1 MGGNRLSLCR
11 KETVSLVAGQWHGW
25 IGSHCLVKP
34 LFGESLMFSF
44 HFCSPLLGTVKDGL
58 LTIGN
63 ISAPV
68 YSADEKMK
76 VPDVLFYENV
86 QVRSL
91 SAFYRKKHCPL
102 LCSPQPRAGKIWV
115 HQAQSIKPQE
125 LLYSFKEIVQQKNW
139 ILSSFTVIIGFLNL
153 CDYVSW

>member
-1 MGGNRLSLCR
+1 
-11 KETVSLVAGQWHGW
+11 
-25 IGSHCLVKP
+25 
-34 LFGESLMFSF
+34 MFSF

-68 YSADEKMK
+68 YSPDEKMK

-91 SAFYRKKHCPL
+91 SAYYLKKHCPL
-102 LCSPQPRAGKIWV
+102 LCGPQTRERKIWV
-115 HQAQSIKPQE
+115 HQAQSLKPQE
-125 LLYSFKEIVQQKNW
+125 LLYSFKEIVQQKRR
-139 ILSSFTVIIGFLNL
+139 ILSSFFKPLWLSLLMNFQFLGSIPKHYCVVGCFTTKMTPLRRLAVIR
-153 CDYVSW
+153 C